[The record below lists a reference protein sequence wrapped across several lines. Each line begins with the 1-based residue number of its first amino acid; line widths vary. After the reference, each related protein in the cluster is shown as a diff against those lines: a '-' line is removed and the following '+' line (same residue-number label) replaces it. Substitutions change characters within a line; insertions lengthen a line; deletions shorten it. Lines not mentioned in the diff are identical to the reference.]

1 MNRERPWAWG
11 LAMRPATGVDVTS
24 TAAILSFWRGLGL
37 SVNQTTYHGKADL
50 TMLFQDLMEMISA
63 AGQCLFTSYAFFPS
77 PLMKHPN
84 SWYTKLVNKVLPYCG
99 PVVRIINKYPE
110 IACFHLP
117 VFHHTKGFEYTT
129 GMKMTFGDYIRCGE
143 RGYNLEREVNRRF
156 GVDANK
162 DALPKKLTKIL
173 QDPKNPDSRV
183 PLEKLK
189 KVYYHA
195 RGWDAN
201 GLPTRALLKKLKIVT
216 KTEMEG

>member
-1 MNRERPWAWG
+1 M
-11 LAMRPATGVDVTS
+11 
-24 TAAILSFWRGLGL
+24 
-37 SVNQTTYHGKADL
+37 
-50 TMLFQDLMEMISA
+50 
-63 AGQCLFTSYAFFPS
+63 
-77 PLMKHPN
+77 
-84 SWYTKLVNKVLPYCG
+84 
-99 PVVRIINKYPE
+99 RIINKYPE

>member
-1 MNRERPWAWG
+1 
-11 LAMRPATGVDVTS
+11 
-24 TAAILSFWRGLGL
+24 
-37 SVNQTTYHGKADL
+37 
-50 TMLFQDLMEMISA
+50 
-63 AGQCLFTSYAFFPS
+63 
-77 PLMKHPN
+77 MKHPN

-162 DALPKKLTKIL
+162 DAAAKEADEDFAGPEKSGLQGASGKVKEGLLPCPGMGC
-173 QDPKNPDSRV
+173 QWSSDQG
-183 PLEKLK
+183 
-189 KVYYHA
+189 A
-195 RGWDAN
+195 A
-201 GLPTRALLKKLKIVT
+201 
-216 KTEMEG
+216 

>member
-1 MNRERPWAWG
+1 
-11 LAMRPATGVDVTS
+11 
-24 TAAILSFWRGLGL
+24 
-37 SVNQTTYHGKADL
+37 
-50 TMLFQDLMEMISA
+50 
-63 AGQCLFTSYAFFPS
+63 
-77 PLMKHPN
+77 
-84 SWYTKLVNKVLPYCG
+84 
-99 PVVRIINKYPE
+99 
-110 IACFHLP
+110 
-117 VFHHTKGFEYTT
+117 
-129 GMKMTFGDYIRCGE
+129 MTFGDYIRCGE